1 MLSQNTAS
9 TSLAEKG
16 SSANGDATTAG
27 ADSDCFVE
35 EFSSGSETL
44 ELGPRLP
51 KRARYED
58 YFQDAQPRES
68 QPPSDL
74 ESNGVPS
81 DKEDDDDDDDEDW
94 NAPKNMYYFIV

>member
-81 DKEDDDDDDDEDW
+81 DKEDDDDDDEDW